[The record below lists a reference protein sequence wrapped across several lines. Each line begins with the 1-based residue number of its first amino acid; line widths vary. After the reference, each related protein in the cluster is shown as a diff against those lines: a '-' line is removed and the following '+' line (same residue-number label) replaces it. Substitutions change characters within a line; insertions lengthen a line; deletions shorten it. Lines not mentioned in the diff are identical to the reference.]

1 MLNFHLAVVS
11 SSKFNILG
19 CQHMASQNEECTK
32 SCILGGVTIFSQTRD
47 QRVNTA
53 RSQTRVLT
61 FSVWVKGASPE
72 DKGRTKIMKI
82 QDPNAALNLTALGV
96 QGEIEILC
104 LCCHTIRD
112 LNGSKVSRHGHEN
125 PATREGTDSKI
136 HKDPIVYRQTMQDQ
150 LQHCS
155 GTSSAGGMTSRKDSC
170 RWDQLEL

>member
-1 MLNFHLAVVS
+1 MRNVRNHVFLGESQFSAKQEINESIHRVS
-11 SSKFNILG
+11 KHVCWLSRCGWKV
-19 CQHMASQNEECTK
+19 QA
-32 SCILGGVTIFSQTRD
+32 
-47 QRVNTA
+47 
-53 RSQTRVLT
+53 
-61 FSVWVKGASPE
+61 
-72 DKGRTKIMKI
+72 GRTKIMKI
-82 QDPNAALNLTALGV
+82 QDPNAALIFLTALGV

-170 RWDQLEL
+170 RWDQLELWIHRPDHIASAGGYVLRRATT

>member
-1 MLNFHLAVVS
+1 
-11 SSKFNILG
+11 
-19 CQHMASQNEECTK
+19 MATQNEECTK
-32 SCILGGVTIFSQTRD
+32 PCILGGVTIFSQTRD

-53 RSQTRVLT
+53 HSETRVLT

-82 QDPNAALNLTALGV
+82 QDPNAALNFWTALGV

-150 LQHCS
+150 LQHC
-155 GTSSAGGMTSRKDSC
+155 
-170 RWDQLEL
+170 